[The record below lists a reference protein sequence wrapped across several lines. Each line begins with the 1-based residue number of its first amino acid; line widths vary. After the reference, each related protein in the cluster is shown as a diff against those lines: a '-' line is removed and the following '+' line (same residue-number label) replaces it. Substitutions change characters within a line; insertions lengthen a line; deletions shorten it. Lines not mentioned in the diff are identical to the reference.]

1 MTTEERVWQATAEY
15 LSRLDGEIAN
25 VYKEQ
30 SEVIARQL
38 RGEDVTEELE
48 RLETRLQRLQRQ
60 WVAALPKRDVAPMI
74 ESLDKTA
81 QLYEATNE
89 MVAILEKLHRDKW
102 LEWRSNGKIG
112 DEPDNERDP
121 ELLSARHGARLA
133 KRVLVVEA
141 QRLLEY
147 LGNIE
152 TP

>member
-1 MTTEERVWQATAEY
+1 MTTEEHVEQATAAY
-15 LSRLDGEIAN
+15 IAGLDGEIAD

-38 RGEDVTEELE
+38 RGEQVTEELE
-48 RLETRLQRLQRQ
+48 RSETRLQRLQRQ
-60 WVAALPKRDVAPMI
+60 WVAALPKRGVASTI

-102 LEWRSNGKIG
+102 LEWRGTGRIG
-112 DEPDNERDP
+112 DEPEDERDP
-121 ELLSARHGARLA
+121 ELLAARHGARLA
-133 KRVLVVEA
+133 KRVFINEA
-141 QRLLEY
+141 KRLLEH
-147 LGNIE
+147 LGNSE